1 MILRDLHVHTTYCDG
16 KNSPEEMVLSA
27 IEKNLECI
35 GFSAHSYTFFDE
47 SYCIKKDQ
55 IKEYISEIN
64 ALKTKYKDNIRILCG
79 IEQDFYSDMPT
90 SEYDYVIGSVHY
102 IKINNEYFEIDS
114 DKESLIKLIE
124 KHFDGDY
131 YALAEEYYKTVV
143 KMAENIRPD
152 IIGHLDLISKFNKD
166 YVLFDENNE
175 RYKKTKKD
183 AVDRILK
190 LNIPFEI
197 NVGAISRGYKDVPYP
212 DLETICY
219 IAESGGKLILSGD
232 SHSKDTLCFQFK
244 KWNNVLKENNIDY
257 EKFCINIKP

>member
-1 MILRDLHVHTTYCDG
+1 MILRDFHVHTTYCDG

-47 SYCIKKDQ
+47 RYCIKNNNQ
-55 IKEYISEIN
+55 YISEIN

-79 IEQDFYSDMPT
+79 IEQDYYSDMQT

-102 IKINNEYFEIDS
+102 IKIRNEYLEIDS
-114 DKESLIKLIE
+114 DKESLIELVE
-124 KHFDGDY
+124 KYFDGDY
-131 YALAEEYYKTVV
+131 FALAEEYFKSVS
-143 KMAENIRPD
+143 KMADKIRPD
-152 IIGHLDLISKFNKD
+152 IIGHLDLITKFNND
-166 YVLFDENNE
+166 YELFDENNN
-175 RYKKTKKD
+175 RYKKAKKD
-183 AVDRILK
+183 AVDKILK

-212 DLETICY
+212 DLDTISY
-219 IAESGGKLILSGD
+219 IAKNAGKLVFSGD
-232 SHSKDTLCFQFK
+232 SHSKDTLCFQFE